1 VSVRYCGAG
10 DPPARLARK
19 PETRTAP
26 GIPRRHERVAGAMNQ
41 AYREFAEFFRAAA
54 QDLRASVKGFPLSA
68 SQTRESPS

>member
-1 VSVRYCGAG
+1 
-10 DPPARLARK
+10 
-19 PETRTAP
+19 
-26 GIPRRHERVAGAMNQ
+26 MNQ